1 MDISPHFRYRDAPCY
16 CKFIIDTT
24 SALAQKDKS
33 EKCHFFAFVEGVELI
48 KLRGYRLVVQTLNI

>member
-1 MDISPHFRYRDAPCY
+1 MSAIFVNSWLVIELFAEAGGWKQWTFRPHFCYRDTPCY

-33 EKCHFFAFVEGVELI
+33 VTS
-48 KLRGYRLVVQTLNI
+48 LR